1 MKLRKTDK
9 RFNLYRYGFD
19 CYIEFKHDDWQGY
32 NKYLRYCHKQFGDE
46 FWHFNERVYRPEGK
60 WKGVYRHRTKRGIET
75 KRIYFQGEKYHT
87 LLLMAMP
94 AEDKDTFYL

>member
-9 RFNLYRYGFD
+9 RFNLYCYGFD

-32 NKYLRYCHKQFGDE
+32 NKYLHYCRKQFGDE
-46 FWHFNERVYRPEGK
+46 FWHFASRVYEDGK

-94 AEDKDTFYL
+94 AESKETFYL

>member
-19 CYIEFKHDDWQGY
+19 CYVEFQISDWNGY
-32 NKYLRYCHKQFGDE
+32 NRTTRYCRDNLGPE
-46 FWHFNERVYRPEGK
+46 FWCFAGRVARPAGNWRAVACHQNKRWKSKRVYFR
-60 WKGVYRHRTKRGIET
+60 
-75 KRIYFQGEKYHT
+75 GEKYHT

-94 AEDKDTFYL
+94 LESKETIYL

>member
-9 RFNLYRYGFD
+9 RFNLYCYGFD

-32 NKYLRYCHKQFGDE
+32 NKYLQYCRKQFGGE
-46 FWHFNERVYRPEGK
+46 FWHFASRVYEDGK
-60 WKGVYRHRTKRGIET
+60 WKGVHRHRTKRRIET
-75 KRIYFQGEKYHT
+75 KRIYFRGEKYHT

-94 AEDKDTFYL
+94 LEDKDTFYL